1 MKKLTASICLV
12 MVTLF
17 TSSLVGADN
26 EKLRIGTEGVYPP
39 FNYVDENGELAG
51 FDIDIGVALC
61 EQMKADC
68 EFVQRDWDSLIPGLV
83 AEDYDMIVAS
93 MSITEEREKSVSFT
107 IPYYSN
113 MLSFIGKRNS
123 GIVITDEGLKGKS
136 VGSLR
141 STISSA
147 YLEEHYDGIAEIKLY
162 DTQDAALEDLAA
174 GNLDLVLG
182 DNLPSFDWLRTDAG
196 ANFEFVGEFID
207 INDRIGIAVRKGD
220 DDLRESLNQAL
231 LAILGDGT
239 YQQLNE
245 KYFPFSIYF

>member
-1 MKKLTASICLV
+1 MK
-12 MVTLF
+12 TLI
-17 TSSLVGADN
+17 TSLCVVLAFLFATNIAEAEG

-39 FNYVDENGELAG
+39 FNYIDENGELVG
-51 FDIDIGVALC
+51 FDIDIGEALC

-83 AEDYDMIVAS
+83 AGDYDIIIAS
-93 MSITEEREKSVSFT
+93 MSITEEREKAVSFT

-113 MLSFIGKRNS
+113 MLSFIGNRSS

-136 VGSLR
+136 VGSLLN
-141 STISSA
+141 TISSD
-147 YLEEHYDGIAEIKLY
+147 YLEEHYNGIVEIKLY
-162 DTQDAALEDLAA
+162 DTQDAALEDLVS

-182 DNLPSFDWLRTDAG
+182 DNLPSFNWLQTDAG
-196 ANFEFVGEFID
+196 NNCEFIGEFID
-207 INDRIGIAVRKGD
+207 INDRIGMAVRQED
-220 DDLRESLNQAL
+220 DTLREELNSAL

-239 YQQLNE
+239 YQQIND